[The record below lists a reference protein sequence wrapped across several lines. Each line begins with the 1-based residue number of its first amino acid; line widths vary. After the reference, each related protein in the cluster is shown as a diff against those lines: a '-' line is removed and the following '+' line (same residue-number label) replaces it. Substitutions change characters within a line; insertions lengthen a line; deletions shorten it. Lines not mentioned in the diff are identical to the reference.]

1 MTRIPDN
8 FTVSDEA
15 RKAAQAIEDYLAKY
29 SGCCE
34 PMETAAHGDGGL
46 TLRLRG
52 ADKERMLVLMIDTAG
67 RTAEFSISG
76 KTTRAVTFGQSLI
89 SCLFGAQQT

>member
-1 MTRIPDN
+1 MSRIPET
-8 FTVSDEA
+8 FAISDQA
-15 RKAAQAIEDYLAKY
+15 RSAAQAIEDFLAQHPDA
-29 SGCCE
+29 CE
-34 PMETAAHGDGGL
+34 PIETAAHGDGGL

-52 ADKERMLVLMIDTAG
+52 TDKERTLVLTIDQNG

-76 KTTRAVTFGQSLI
+76 KTTRAVAYGQSLI